1 VIDAFAQLGLEARP
15 LAGAPDRGVDLV
27 VDPDGIGAEIHV
39 TQRSLVSDDVVERL
53 LSEDLPPGTA
63 LLVVADRVTD
73 AVRRRLTAQGVVAR
87 ARAVAEHRLGG
98 ARSPPA

>member
-1 VIDAFAQLGLEARP
+1 VDATTLVIDAFAQLGLEARP

-63 LLVVADRVTD
+63 LLVVADRVTFLGD
-73 AVRRRLTAQGVVAR
+73 ARQPSSTASS
-87 ARAVAEHRLGG
+87 
-98 ARSPPA
+98 RSATSSASHP